1 MIARWLGLPD
11 KRSEWIFALAILC
24 IAACVTVAVV
34 GPPSK
39 RFGLLI
45 GASLT
50 GWLGSHM
57 LMRSWRDLSKTIPE
71 IYEERLRTGLRMSFA
86 AKLLSLLCIGL
97 GIMGFIAKYAV

>member
-1 MIARWLGLPD
+1 V
-11 KRSEWIFALAILC
+11 
-24 IAACVTVAVV
+24 CVTVAVK
-34 GPPSK
+34 GPRSG

-57 LMRSWRDLSKTIPE
+57 LMRSWHGLSKTIPE
-71 IYEERLRTGLRMSFA
+71 IYEEPLRTGGRMSFA

-97 GIMGFIAKYAV
+97 GIMGFMAKYAA